1 MSSNNKIGDI
11 LNLSFSNLAWD
22 KIIDIN
28 ISFCSPV
35 EEVSKFLL
43 SILLKISIIDLL
55 GPETDNS

>member
-1 MSSNNKIGDI
+1 MSSNNKIGAI

-22 KIIDIN
+22 KMIDIN
-28 ISFCSPV
+28 ISFCSQV

-43 SILLKISIIDLL
+43 SILLKISIIELF